1 METLTF
7 IIKKHLRL
15 QPKLQTYKKPKN
27 LKTLRTYFE
36 EFEDFELIVS
46 GS

>member
-7 IIKKHLRL
+7 IIKKHLR
-15 QPKLQTYKKPKN
+15 LQTYKKPKN

-36 EFEDFELIVS
+36 EFEDFELIVN